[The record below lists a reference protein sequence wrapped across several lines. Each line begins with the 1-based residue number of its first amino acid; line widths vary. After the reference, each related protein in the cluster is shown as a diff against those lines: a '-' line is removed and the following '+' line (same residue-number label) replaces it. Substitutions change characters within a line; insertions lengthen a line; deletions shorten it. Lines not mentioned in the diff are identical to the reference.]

1 MTRKKSVKED
11 LKVYSNELNTVIH
24 VKALKEK
31 EFLTLFNKLIK
42 YVKAVKSGEF
52 DYISYIMPII
62 DNALPALE
70 RKEFDTRLLKYNDKS
85 NPDANKIGKYRV
97 YRAYYFAITNIYPLL
112 GVEYVCS
119 NLNESVA
126 DKFDINDILSEIEDD
141 EDDDIFM
148 EKPKPKPKKKA
159 PAKKNKNASYSLV
172 TASDIKE
179 IEKFLKKN
187 VIGQDE
193 AIQTVTTA
201 LKLKAVGFA
210 DHVNLFFIG
219 KTGVGKCFG
228 KDTKIK
234 MYNGS
239 WKYVQYVQEG
249 DLVMGDDSTPRVVSG
264 VTKGRDELFRIT
276 PVKGDPYIV
285 NKAHIL
291 CLKHTSTG
299 NIVEISVEDYLNQS
313 VTFKRLHK
321 QYRVAVDY
329 PERPLESFLDP
340 YYVGLWVGDGSMNS
354 TGITT
359 LDEEVYDYLVGL
371 AEEYKCKLSAK
382 KSTKRCPTYSLVT
395 DRGQP
400 NHVLNEL
407 KSLGM
412 HKQSEKIIPESYLRG
427 SRETRLKLLA
437 GLVDSDGSYY
447 NNCFDFVTKYEKLAD
462 QVQELAR
469 SLGLWAHYKECEK
482 SSQYGTKGTYYRMC
496 ISGDTSIVPC
506 LVERKKCHERL
517 QIKDVKNTGIT
528 VEAIGEGDYYGF
540 VVDKNHRF
548 LLEDFTVTHNTLLSK
563 KLGEKYSGNTWVINC
578 GELQNGHEINKFLG
592 APPGYI
598 GSTEKSILREK
609 AEISNKW
616 VIIFDEIEKAH
627 PKFYNFVLALTDT
640 GTATDSMGYEAD
652 FTDSIFIFTSNCG
665 VSDIKNS
672 TINWKS
678 TRTQNTDKE
687 EILKA
692 LEVQFSPEFRGRIDE
707 FVFFNNLNQNDIRI
721 IVSDMLRKLPIV
733 VTDELVEFVIAKG
746 YSEEYGVRDVN
757 RVVKN
762 LVKHPLAEAILDNR
776 LPKSTGL
783 NFDLAINDGKVQV
796 VNTIGLSK

>member
-31 EFLTLFNKLIK
+31 EFLTLFNRLIK

-62 DNALPALE
+62 DNALPASE

-141 EDDDIFM
+141 EDDEIFM

-159 PAKKNKNASYSLV
+159 TAKKNKDASHSLV

-219 KTGVGKCFG
+219 RTGRGK
-228 KDTKIK
+228 
-234 MYNGS
+234 S
-239 WKYVQYVQEG
+239 
-249 DLVMGDDSTPRVVSG
+249 
-264 VTKGRDELFRIT
+264 
-276 PVKGDPYIV
+276 
-285 NKAHIL
+285 
-291 CLKHTSTG
+291 
-299 NIVEISVEDYLNQS
+299 
-313 VTFKRLHK
+313 
-321 QYRVAVDY
+321 
-329 PERPLESFLDP
+329 
-340 YYVGLWVGDGSMNS
+340 
-354 TGITT
+354 
-359 LDEEVYDYLVGL
+359 
-371 AEEYKCKLSAK
+371 
-382 KSTKRCPTYSLVT
+382 
-395 DRGQP
+395 
-400 NHVLNEL
+400 
-407 KSLGM
+407 
-412 HKQSEKIIPESYLRG
+412 
-427 SRETRLKLLA
+427 
-437 GLVDSDGSYY
+437 
-447 NNCFDFVTKYEKLAD
+447 
-462 QVQELAR
+462 
-469 SLGLWAHYKECEK
+469 
-482 SSQYGTKGTYYRMC
+482 
-496 ISGDTSIVPC
+496 
-506 LVERKKCHERL
+506 
-517 QIKDVKNTGIT
+517 
-528 VEAIGEGDYYGF
+528 
-540 VVDKNHRF
+540 
-548 LLEDFTVTHNTLLSK
+548 LLSK
-563 KLGEKYSGNTWVINC
+563 KLGEKYSGNTWIINC

-665 VSDIKNS
+665 ISDLKNS
-672 TINWKS
+672 TINWKA
-678 TRTQNTDKE
+678 TRSQNSDKE
-687 EILKA
+687 DILKS
-692 LEVQFSPEFRGRIDE
+692 LETQFSPEFRGRIDE
-707 FVFFNNLNQNDIRI
+707 FVFFNDLNKEDIKM
-721 IVSDMLRKLPIV
+721 IVKDLLHKLPIV